1 MSSSNYWFLTCIQIS
16 QESDKVV
23 WYSHLFKNFPQF
35 VVIHAVKGFGIVNK
49 AEVDIFLELSWFFN
63 DPIDV
68 GNSISGSS
76 AFSKSSLNICK
87 PSTSKTPGSLL
98 ALSVFLLNEG
108 RSWMIFSVRGGIS
121 EVCSLRL
128 CMHVLSCFSHVWL
141 FVTLWT
147 IAHLAPPSMGFSRN
161 EDWSGLPFLL
171 LLPHPGIKITSLV
184 SPTLA
189 GSFFTISSSDG
200 KESACSVGQPSSI
213 PGLGRSPREGNGNPL
228 QYSCLKDLDLRQYCL
243 ILHLSGAFYGPMQA
257 CAYFTTQ
264 LFSLLSFP
272 RTVLR
277 KQLGLRKHVNSGW
290 IELGFPE

>member
-1 MSSSNYWFLTCIQIS
+1 MIQQMLAIR
-16 QESDKVV
+16 
-23 WYSHLFKNFPQF
+23 
-35 VVIHAVKGFGIVNK
+35 
-49 AEVDIFLELSWFFN
+49 
-63 DPIDV
+63 
-68 GNSISGSS
+68 
-76 AFSKSSLNICK
+76 SLV
-87 PSTSKTPGSLL
+87 P
-98 ALSVFLLNEG
+98 
-108 RSWMIFSVRGGIS
+108 
-121 EVCSLRL
+121 
-128 CMHVLSCFSHVWL
+128 
-141 FVTLWT
+141 
-147 IAHLAPPSMGFSRN
+147 
-161 EDWSGLPFLL
+161 LPFLNPAWISVSQHL
-171 LLPHPGIKITSLV
+171 KNSWLIVGTQCFLVEWRKVLDDFQCQRWHFWGLLSEAMYACAKLFQPCLILCNPMDDSPPGFSIHGILQEWRLEWVAISSSSFLLPHPGIKITSLM

-200 KESACSVGQPSSI
+200 KESACNVGEPNSI

-228 QYSCLKDLDLRQYCL
+228 QYSCLKDLDLHQYCL